1 MYKDIVQCCYI
12 VIDFITIV
20 LRKLLQY
27 RLRHEETLQLDHREN
42 KAYTLELR

>member
-27 RLRHEETLQLDHREN
+27 QLCQGETRSSIIEKIKRIHWN
-42 KAYTLELR
+42 